1 MKHTNDKLLR
11 SIAARLKQLRTE
23 RGYTQEVVTDR
34 TGVNVGLYE
43 VGATNITIV
52 LLSVLCDFYEVTLEE
67 FFSSIEYPR

>member
-1 MKHTNDKLLR
+1 M
-11 SIAARLKQLRTE
+11 
-23 RGYTQEVVTDR
+23 VTDR

-67 FFSSIEYPR
+67 FFSGIEYPR